1 MSRILIVDDEPD
13 MRLAVRNVLKLRGY
27 EISEAGDGPSAL
39 EMARENRPDL
49 VLLDMR
55 LPGMDGIEV
64 LEGLKKIDA
73 TVPVVMI
80 TGYGHIQSAVDV
92 MKLGASEYLQKPF
105 ENAQLVETVKRFIQ
119 SPVKR
124 RGPAEDSGG
133 GVAVAVKVQ
142 APARQPALQPAA
154 SVQAP
159 APAAVQPAPAA
170 RRGRNPVYVLAASLA
185 LLLAGVG
192 VYRQVR
198 ANSAG
203 YYREYP
209 GVAANIS
216 SLVWADGKLF
226 AGDWLAQ
233 SVYLY
238 SADKGGL
245 RLEETFPL
253 EKTHISGLAASGDT
267 LYIADSWKKT
277 IEARRIAPG
286 LPLLKSFPAP
296 GKVSALFY
304 DGEYLWTCDSEG
316 NAVLRRPDSELTPSV
331 SFKLPEK
338 PDQIFKDKDYLWTAV
353 SSTGKIYRH
362 KLDDSLTP
370 DGVFTLKTRRESAPL
385 SAFAWRGERLWLAR
399 DGLGVIFEAGSA
411 ELIKE

>member
-39 EMARENRPDL
+39 EMARESRPDL

-64 LEGLKKIDA
+64 LDGLKKIDD

-119 SPVKR
+119 NPQAAASKR
-124 RGPAEDSGG
+124 EPLRAVPRAEA
-133 GVAVAVKVQ
+133 AVAVKAPAPESRPAQTPAAQAAVQ
-142 APARQPALQPAA
+142 APEAA
-154 SVQAP
+154 QRRRSPLYVMV
-159 APAAVQPAPAA
+159 AA
-170 RRGRNPVYVLAASLA
+170 A
-185 LLLAGVG
+185 LLLAGFG
-192 VYRQVR
+192 VYCQVR
-198 ANSAG
+198 GDSAG

-226 AGDWLAQ
+226 AGDWLTQ
-233 SVYLY
+233 SVYRY
-238 SADKGGL
+238 SADKDGL
-245 RLEETFPL
+245 HLEATYPL
-253 EKTHISGLAASGDT
+253 GKTHISGLAAAGDT
-267 LYIADSWKKT
+267 LYVADSWKKT
-277 IEARRIAPG
+277 IEARKIAPG
-286 LPLLKSFPAP
+286 LPLIKSFPAP

-331 SFKLPEK
+331 SFKLAEK
-338 PDQIFKDKDYLWTAV
+338 PDQIFKDGGYLWTAV

-362 KLDDSLTP
+362 KLDDSLTL
-370 DGVFTLKTRRESAPL
+370 DGVFTLKTVREGSPL
-385 SAFAWRGERLWLAR
+385 SAFAWRGKRLWLAR
-399 DGLGVIFEAGSA
+399 DGLGVIFETGEG
-411 ELIKE
+411 ELVPVK

>member
-27 EISEAGDGPSAL
+27 DISEAGDGPSAL
-39 EMARENRPDL
+39 EMAKESRPDL

-64 LEGLKKIDA
+64 LDGLKKIDD

-119 SPVKR
+119 NPQAAASKRHSAPEVSAAQVSVAIKAPLLERKPVPAPAAPAAAPAAEAAPRR
-124 RGPAEDSGG
+124 RGPAY
-133 GVAVAVKVQ
+133 AVA
-142 APARQPALQPAA
+142 AL
-154 SVQAP
+154 V
-159 APAAVQPAPAA
+159 
-170 RRGRNPVYVLAASLA
+170 
-185 LLLAGVG
+185 LLLAGFG
-192 VYRQVR
+192 VYRQVQG
-198 ANSAG
+198 NSAG

-233 SVYLY
+233 SVYRY
-238 SADKGGL
+238 SADKDGL
-245 RLEETFPL
+245 HLEETFPL
-253 EKTHISGLAASGDT
+253 EKTHISGLAAAGDT
-267 LYIADSWKKT
+267 LYVADSWKKT
-277 IEARRIAPG
+277 IEARKMAPG

-331 SFKLPEK
+331 SFKLAEK
-338 PDQIFKDKDYLWTAV
+338 PDQIFKDGGYLWTAV

-362 KLDDSLTP
+362 KLDDSLTL
-370 DGVFTLKTRRESAPL
+370 DGVFTLKTAREGSPL
-385 SAFAWRGERLWLAR
+385 SAFAWRGKRLWLAR
-399 DGLGVIFEAGSA
+399 DGLGIISEAGVG

>member
-1 MSRILIVDDEPD
+1 MARILIVDDEPD

-27 EISEAGDGPSAL
+27 EISEAGDGPTAL
-39 EMARENRPDL
+39 EMAREHRPDL

-64 LEGLKKIDA
+64 LDGLKKIDD

-105 ENAQLVETVKRFIQ
+105 ENAQLVETVKRFVQ
-119 SPVKR
+119 GPQAKR
-124 RGPAEDSGG
+124 
-133 GVAVAVKVQ
+133 
-142 APARQPALQPAA
+142 
-154 SVQAP
+154 
-159 APAAVQPAPAA
+159 VQPAPRSEAA
-170 RRGRNPVYVLAASLA
+170 PVVKASGPERQPTPQPAAAALQAPEPVLHRRNPFYYLAGSLA
-185 LLLAGVG
+185 VLLVAFGL
-192 VYRQVR
+192 YRQVSG
-198 ANSAG
+198 NSAG

-216 SLVWADGKLF
+216 ALVWAEGKLF
-226 AGDWLAQ
+226 AGDWLTQA
-233 SVYLY
+233 VYLY
-238 SADKGGL
+238 SADKDGL
-245 RLEETFPL
+245 HLEETFPL
-253 EKTHISGLAASGDT
+253 EKTHISGLAAAGDT
-267 LYIADSWKKT
+267 LYVADSWKKT
-277 IEARRIAPG
+277 IEARKISPG

-338 PDQIFKDKDYLWTAV
+338 PDQIFKDKNYLWTAV

-362 KLDDSLTP
+362 KLDDSLTL
-370 DGVFTLKTRRESAPL
+370 DGVFTLKTTRSGSPL
-385 SAFAWRGERLWLAR
+385 SAFAWRGGRLWLAR
-399 DGLGVIFEAGSA
+399 DGLGVISETGSG
-411 ELIKE
+411 ELVEE

>member
-64 LEGLKKIDA
+64 LDGLKRIDDS
-73 TVPVVMI
+73 VPVVMI

-105 ENAQLVETVKRFIQ
+105 ENAQLVETVKRFVQ
-119 SPVKR
+119 SPPPAGAKR
-124 RGPAEDSGG
+124 RAAPEAPRAEAPAAVKAPPAER
-133 GVAVAVKVQ
+133 K
-142 APARQPALQPAA
+142 P
-154 SVQAP
+154 AP
-159 APAAVQPAPAA
+159 APAVPEAPAPVTAP
-170 RRGRNPVYVLAASLA
+170 RGRGSLYVMAALA
-185 LLLAGVG
+185 LLLAGFG
-192 VYRQVR
+192 VTRLVEKR
-198 ANSAG
+198 AAG

-238 SADKGGL
+238 SADKDGL
-245 RLEETFPL
+245 RLEGTFPL
-253 EKTHISGLAASGDT
+253 EKTHISGLAAAGDT
-267 LYIADSWKKT
+267 LYVADSWKKT

-286 LPLLKSFPAP
+286 LPLIKSYPAP

-331 SFKLPEK
+331 SFKLAEK
-338 PDQIFKDKDYLWTAV
+338 PDQIYKDRDHLWTAV
-353 SSTGKIYRH
+353 SSTGRIYRH
-362 KLDDSLTP
+362 KLDDSLTQ
-370 DGVFTLKTRRESAPL
+370 DGVYSLKTAREGAPL
-385 SAFAWRGERLWLAR
+385 SAFAWRGKRLWLAR
-399 DGLGVIFEAGSA
+399 DGLGVIFEAGTG
-411 ELIKE
+411 ELVKE